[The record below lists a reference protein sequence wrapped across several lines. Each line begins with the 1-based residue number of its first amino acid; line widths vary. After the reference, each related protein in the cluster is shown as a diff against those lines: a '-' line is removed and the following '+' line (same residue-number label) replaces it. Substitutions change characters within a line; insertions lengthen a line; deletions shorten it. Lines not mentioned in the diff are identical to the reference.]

1 MIIERSK
8 YKKLS
13 IVIPCF
19 NESKTIDRLISR
31 VRNSDSLGLKKETV
45 IVDDGSTDGSDIL
58 LKKYIKNYIFKII
71 FLKKNFGKGNA
82 LKIAFSKTRGDVVIV
97 QDADLEY
104 DPVDYVKLVKPILDN
119 KADVVYGSRFIG
131 GESHR
136 VLYYWHSVF
145 NKLLTSIS
153 NAFTNINLTDLETG
167 YKVFRGD
174 LIRRVALNLESKRF
188 GFEPEITARLSKIKN
203 IRFYEV
209 GISYDGRTYKEG
221 KHIGFVDGFMSIF
234 QIIKYNIFR

>member
-1 MIIERSK
+1 MTIKTPR
-8 YKKLS
+8 YKKIS

-19 NESKTIDRLISR
+19 NESKTIDRLISK
-31 VRNSDSLGLKKETV
+31 VRKSDTLGLKKEIIV
-45 IVDDGSTDGSDIL
+45 VDDGSTDGSDIL
-58 LKKYIKNYIFKII
+58 LRKYIKNKIFKIL
-71 FLKKNFGKGNA
+71 FLKNNFGKGYA
-82 LKIAFSKTRGDVVIV
+82 LKMAFSKTTGDVVVI

-104 DPVDYVKLVKPILDN
+104 DPVDYVKLIKPILN
-119 KADVVYGSRFIG
+119 NMADVVYGSRFIG

-145 NKLLTSIS
+145 NKLLTCIS

-174 LIRRVALNLESKRF
+174 LIRRVSLKLESDRF
-188 GFEPEITARLSKIKN
+188 GFEPEVTARLSKIKN

-209 GISYDGRTYKEG
+209 GISYNGRTYKEG
-221 KHIGFVDGFMSIF
+221 KHIGFVDGLLSLF